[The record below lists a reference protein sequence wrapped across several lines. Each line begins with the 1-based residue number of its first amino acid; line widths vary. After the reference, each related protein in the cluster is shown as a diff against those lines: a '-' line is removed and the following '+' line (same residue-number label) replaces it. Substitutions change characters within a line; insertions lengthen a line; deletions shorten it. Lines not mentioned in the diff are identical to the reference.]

1 MVDLSTE
8 VLVNYAILYGYFA
21 IILACFA
28 AVIASILGQSPT
40 KKAVLSGRPFLFIR
54 CAVGGLIS
62 TWYFMIQFM
71 KWSYTSYISV
81 RPGATAGDWLVNTSL
96 FAQAW
101 RAVCVGAPNWWWS
114 SWICTAAILFTAI
127 IWSETFRRGIKY
139 PAVYM
144 ILGQLVAISVALAL
158 FLTAVYLHEP
168 IPNRKPKAPLMLCFL
183 LISAQVAMFI
193 LPELADQ
200 PAFVYVLAFIHGAVV
215 IPLFF
220 IPKNGRNESGS
231 LPFGGLFAL
240 LAVLAAIIHTFTT
253 IRVLDMLPSAKWLP
267 TYLYRI
273 FLSHPAQASVSSD
286 VVWVVITFITWWFVK
301 GSITSIIAKFSLLA
315 AAVAVAAARHF
326 GVNWYFVGSCVPI
339 LALLVVAGA
348 AFVLSNV
355 RSRNDEKRA
364 AALEKL
370 GIKEQGVIPGT
381 SKEPPTMAKKRLVVG
396 FWHPYCN
403 AGGGGERV
411 LWTAIA
417 WLQRV
422 HPKVVV
428 VVYSGDYPTASKDE
442 IIAKVNDR
450 FSIKLSPATLAFIPL
465 RSRHLIS
472 DTYWRRF
479 TLLGQSFGS
488 VLLAWEG
495 LCGRDGLWG
504 DIFIDSMGYAFTLPF
519 VRLVAGGDIAIGSYT
534 HYPTVSS
541 DMVKRVRERVAGVE
555 NGGASSSAFRT
566 WAKLVYY
573 RMFTSLYS
581 VALLF
586 SQHTMTNSSWT
597 QAHIKSLLN
606 DGRRSLLAQLLLMD
620 DASRNAGDTARVC
633 EVVFPPC
640 DTTELSKLGNLDSRK
655 RQLVSL
661 AQFRPEKDQAKQLHA
676 LSMLFEK
683 HPEYKAGPGRV
694 HLTVMGGC
702 RDAADE
708 ARVNG
713 LQKLASKLNIE
724 EQVTFLVNAPYPD
737 IVAHLG
743 TASVGLNTM
752 QDEHFGINVVEFMAA
767 GLIPI
772 VHASAGPL
780 LDIVVSHDG
789 NKTGFHA
796 TDAESFADAIHE
808 ALSLSRHQELAMRR
822 TARSLARDKFSEAAF
837 ERGFARGWS
846 RLARATGG
854 AELVED
860 VGGAGVKLKVP
871 GRL

>member
-1 MVDLSTE
+1 MAGDFDTE

-21 IILACFA
+21 IILACFTT
-28 AVIASILGQSPT
+28 VIASVLGPSPS
-40 KKAVLSGRPFLFIR
+40 KKAVLSGRPFVFIR

-62 TWYFMIQFM
+62 TWYFMIKFI
-71 KWSYTSYISV
+71 KWSYTSYVSV
-81 RPGATAGDWLVNTSL
+81 RPGATMSEWLVNTSL
-96 FAQAW
+96 FVQAW
-101 RAVCVGAPNWWWS
+101 RAVCVGPPNWWWS
-114 SWICTAAILFTAI
+114 SWICTAAIFFAAI

-139 PAVYM
+139 PVVYM
-144 ILGQLVAISVALAL
+144 ILGQLVAISVAIAL

-200 PAFVYVLAFIHGAVV
+200 PQFAYVLGFIHTAVV
-215 IPLFF
+215 VPLFF

-240 LAVLAAIIHTFTT
+240 LVVLAAIIHTFTT
-253 IRVLDMLPSAKWLP
+253 LRVLEILPSAKWLP
-267 TYLYRI
+267 TLLYKV
-273 FLSHPAQASVSSD
+273 FLSHPAQASVSWD
-286 VVWVVITFITWWFVK
+286 VVWVAITFIAWWCVK
-301 GSITSIIAKFSLLA
+301 GSATSIVIKSLFLA
-315 AAVAVAAARHF
+315 AVGVVAAARHF
-326 GVNWYFVGSCVPI
+326 SVNWVLVASCIPI
-339 LALLVVAGA
+339 LALLLVAGA
-348 AFVLSNV
+348 AFALSNV
-355 RSRNDEKRA
+355 RSLNEEKRA
-364 AALEKL
+364 AILEKL

-381 SKEPPTMAKKRLVVG
+381 PKVPPTLAQRRTVVG

-428 VVYSGDYPTASKDE
+428 LVYSGDYPAASKEE
-442 IIAKVNDR
+442 ILAKVNDR

-479 TLLGQSFGS
+479 TLLGQSVGS

-495 LCGRDGLWG
+495 LCGRDGVWG

-519 VRLVAGGDIAIGSYT
+519 ARLVAGRDIAIGSYT

-555 NGGASSSAFRT
+555 NGGASGSAVRT

-581 VALLF
+581 VAVLF

-640 DTTELSKLGNLDSRK
+640 DTTELSKLGNLDSRN
-655 RQLVSL
+655 RELVSL

-676 LSMLFEK
+676 LGILFEK

-694 HLTVMGGC
+694 HLTLMGGC
-702 RDAADE
+702 RDGGDE
-708 ARVNG
+708 ARVQD
-713 LQKLASKLNIE
+713 LRKLAAELNIE
-724 EQVTFLVNAPYPD
+724 EQVTFLVNAPYPE

-780 LDIVVSHDG
+780 LDIVVPHDG
-789 NKTGFHA
+789 IKTGFHA
-796 TDAESFADAIHE
+796 TDAESFADAIHQ
-808 ALSLSRHQELAMRR
+808 ALSLPLAQDVGMRR
-822 TARSLARDKFSEAAF
+822 AARSLARGKFSEILTHGPSSLSH
-837 ERGFARGWS
+837 RKQRPS
-846 RLARATGG
+846 S
-854 AELVED
+854 
-860 VGGAGVKLKVP
+860 P
-871 GRL
+871 